1 MLTRNLWISPYPLL
15 IGLTL
20 LTLVPV
26 VPLVAIIAAP
36 IPDECAEYCGLAPG
50 LATFGLVLIG
60 LFWLFLALGLAWTWD
75 ERSRTIAP
83 VSAIAASLGLAI
95 VSLYLFK
102 LITPGSSTLFYAQFA
117 WVMSLGLQL
126 PPVWRLAKR
135 QPSTRLRFVV
145 DAMGV
150 VVGLAAL
157 ATFFLGT
164 DPLRGPGPNIVF
176 LAWILFVLGLFVVVV
191 RAWRDGTASLS
202 MVAPL
207 LASCVPL
214 LAIPL
219 AVVFP
224 GDLVYMAFLALPL
237 SAIGW
242 SWIAIAW
249 FRGQGAWLTT
259 P

>member
-1 MLTRNLWISPYPLL
+1 MLTNRWSSPYPLL
-15 IGLTL
+15 IGLTVL
-20 LTLVPV
+20 ALIPV
-26 VPLVAIIAAP
+26 VLLVAVIAAP
-36 IPDECAEYCGLAPG
+36 IPEGCFEYCELGADA
-50 LATFGLVLIG
+50 ATFGLVVIG
-60 LFWLFLALGLAWTWD
+60 LFWLGLALGLAWTWD
-75 ERSRTIAP
+75 ERSRTVAP
-83 VSAIAASLGLAI
+83 VSAIAASLGLVI
-95 VSLYLFK
+95 VSLYLFRV
-102 LITPGSSTLFYAQFA
+102 ITPGSNTLFYAQFA

-135 QPSTRLRFVV
+135 QPPTRLRFVV

-157 ATFFLGT
+157 ATIFLGT

-207 LASCVPL
+207 LASFVPL
-214 LAIPL
+214 LVIPV
-219 AVVFP
+219 AFVFP
-224 GDLVYMAFLALPL
+224 GDIAYVAFLALPL